1 MSGEPLSELDRKVL
15 ALVRQGGDKASWH
28 WLGTR
33 APSLG
38 FPVPDIM
45 TLLKD
50 LARRGLLQQAQ
61 VGGGM
66 DRWTLT
72 PGGVAALEGEA
83 ARPVPPGPL
92 SAQELRALEAELSQ
106 EPRQAAMALVKYIDD
121 GPRLSAA
128 LRQLVAWDGGNARRA
143 SLAALFL
150 RPGDQAAFAR
160 GMMEDPRPEVR
171 QALFEAWVPPRNE
184 VPGQASAPPEPEALE
199 ALLRTALLDPS
210 RDVRTAAT
218 AYAFATGRGPGIVGE
233 LLANVEAPERDLRAW
248 TLLALGGST
257 DDVSRRVLEQVASEP
272 EAAAASAAIRAL
284 AARADGRD
292 AWLRALEGPDGDV
305 RRAALFGLAEVARG
319 LDPHHVL
326 QIERDPREDT
336 QRALARYR
344 ARAASR
350 S

>member
-1 MSGEPLSELDRKVL
+1 MSGEPLSEMDRKVL

-50 LARRGLLQQAQ
+50 LARRGLLHRAQ

-72 PGGVAALEGEA
+72 PAGVAALEGESD
-83 ARPVPPGPL
+83 RPVPPGPL
-92 SAQELRALEAELSQ
+92 GARELRALEAELSQ

-143 SLAALFL
+143 SLSALFL

-171 QALFEAWVPPRNE
+171 QALFEAWAPPRNE
-184 VPGQASAPPEPEALE
+184 VPGQASAPPEPEALD
-199 ALLRTALLDPS
+199 ALLRAALLDPS
-210 RDVRTAAT
+210 RDVRAAAT

-233 LLANVEAPERDLRAW
+233 LLANVEAPERDLRSW
-248 TLLALGGST
+248 TLLALGGAT
-257 DDVSRRVLEQVASEP
+257 DDLSRRVLEQVASEP
-272 EAAAASAAIRAL
+272 DEAAASAAIRAL
-284 AARADGRD
+284 AARADGRE
-292 AWLRALEGPDGDV
+292 AWFRALEGRDGEL
-305 RRAALFGLAEVARG
+305 RRAALFGLAEVARM
-319 LDPHHVL
+319 LTPEQVAR
-326 QIERDPREDT
+326 IARDPREDT
-336 QRALARYR
+336 RRALERYR
-344 ARAASR
+344 ARVATLS
-350 S
+350 